1 MNILLNTLQNEIA
14 ECLEKSYKKISLIS
28 AMKMLHI
35 NTLCEMN
42 KFAAKVILGHV
53 VQGESWKLNSVSL
66 ERLCVK
72 TKVYTYQ
79 WRNQKLNLIDRPPTV
94 EEIILDNFKIG
105 FEILYLRKQPKYV
118 WYNFFVFKLS
128 FVSFDFI
135 WIIFFFKIG

>member
-94 EEIILDNFKIG
+94 EEIILDNFKIDL
-105 FEILYLRKQPKYV
+105 EILYLRKQPKYV